1 MSSKHPLTPAKA
13 AYGNTSRS
21 PKARWSV
28 RARRTKP
35 TTPPGPHGTDWD
47 IAINRYSIRT
57 NSGEASS
64 TGAKGGV
71 YTFDSTVTFDSV
83 AEVPAGATFSTDKAV
98 TSEGMGG
105 TTTTVKSEATV
116 ILFKTDAEGN
126 KVMPPVY
133 LQAPVYLFRSADGNH
148 CYKVL
153 FTQYQDENKESGHV
167 IFSFAE
173 VK

>member
-35 TTPPGPHGTDWD
+35 TTPPGPHVPTG
-47 IAINRYSIRT
+47 T

>member
-1 MSSKHPLTPAKA
+1 MLWMTGEEWSKVLDISLNGFFNVTQPLLKNMLVKR
-13 AYGNTSRS
+13 YGRIVNIVSLSRIQGM
-21 PKARWSV
+21 
-28 RARRTKP
+28 T
-35 TTPPGPHGTDWD
+35 GQ
-47 IAINRYSIRT
+47 T
-57 NSGEASS
+57 NNSA
-64 TGAKGGV
+64 AKGGV

-98 TSEGMGG
+98 TSEGLGG